1 MHSMQDPVQI
11 LEMNQVTLFE
21 LNVHMAMYN
30 FIAAVCHLKASY
42 RSFSRSKASHWPL
55 INLKNVNVD
64 FCYEDNSY
72 LGLLLHEAV
81 RI

>member
-1 MHSMQDPVQI
+1 MHSVQDPMQI

-30 FIAAVCHLKASY
+30 FIAAVYHLKASY
-42 RSFSRSKASHWPL
+42 CSFSRSKASHWPL
-55 INLKNVNVD
+55 INLKNVNAD
-64 FCYEDNSY
+64 FCYGDNSY

-81 RI
+81 